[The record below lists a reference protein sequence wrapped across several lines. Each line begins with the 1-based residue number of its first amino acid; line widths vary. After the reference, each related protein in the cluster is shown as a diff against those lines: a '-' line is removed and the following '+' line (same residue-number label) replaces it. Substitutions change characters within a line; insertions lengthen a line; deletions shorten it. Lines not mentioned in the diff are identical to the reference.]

1 MLPTINPS
9 NIVSTN
15 SPTLFNQPTER
26 LAVRQN
32 NLIIYNIPETELV
45 NQQDIK
51 TDLLTK
57 FKELIKDKCNVT
69 AEANL
74 GSKSNTDPKNRPIL
88 VKFVNTSLK
97 R

>member
-9 NIVSTN
+9 NVVLTN

-26 LAVRQN
+26 LEVRQN

-45 NQQDIK
+45 NQEDIK
-51 TDLLTK
+51 TDLLAK
-57 FKELIKDKCNVT
+57 FKEVIKDKCNVT
-69 AEANL
+69 TEANL
-74 GSKSNTDPKNRPIL
+74 GSKSDTDPKNRPIL

>member
-1 MLPTINPS
+1 MPPTFNPS
-9 NIVSTN
+9 NIVPAN
-15 SPTLFNQPTER
+15 SPTLINQ
-26 LAVRQN
+26 LKDWQLRQN

-74 GSKSNTDPKNRPIL
+74 GSKSDTDPKYRPIL